1 MSEEYSL
8 REKAD
13 AVGEIASFA
22 PVLTVTIIGLSF
34 VTAVLEGISLGFILP
49 ILEQA
54 RRNASEDTSVYM
66 EYFISAYAAL
76 GVPFTIEYII
86 VGVTLVMAVRF
97 SLSFLVEWQ
106 SKRLKQEYVRH
117 RRASAFDSVLGAS
130 VAHID
135 RQRDDD
141 ILNTIVTETQLA
153 GNAIKRLVT
162 IVEEGLLSLVYLGI
176 ALVLAPRLTVV
187 AAVFLGGLTVVV
199 RAVPASGDQVGEHVA
214 SANERVQSA
223 AQAATQGIHEIKL
236 FGLGQETRERF
247 HAAAAEHSD
256 STTRRGRN
264 KAAILNAQQL
274 GTAVAIFLLIY
285 GGLVYAGLSLSALGV
300 FMFAMYRLLP
310 RISTLNTQI
319 YTLEADLPHLVT
331 TQEFTR
337 AFGDEAE
344 SSGDLTPPDMVEEI
358 RFKDVS
364 FEYEDDDAVLEDVS
378 FNVERGEFVAFVG
391 SSGAGK
397 STVVSL
403 LTRLYTPD
411 SGAVIADGT
420 DVSEFDVMRWREHV
434 TMVRQNPY
442 IFNESLRYNV
452 TLGNREASRAE
463 LERACEVANVTEFLD
478 SLPEGY
484 DTELGDDGV
493 RLSGGQRQRIA
504 IARALLRDAEWIVL
518 DEATSDLDSALE
530 DEVHRGIEDTTGKRG
545 LIVIAHRLGTVLDAD
560 RIYTMEDGR
569 IIEAGSHEELID
581 QDGTY
586 FSLYASRAS

>member
-13 AVGEIASFA
+13 AVGDIASFA
-22 PVLTVTIIGLSF
+22 PVLTVIIISLSF

-54 RRNASEDTSVYM
+54 RRNASGDTSVYM

-76 GVPFTIEYII
+76 GVPFTVEYII

-117 RRASAFDSVLGAS
+117 LRASAFDSVLGAS

-162 IVEEGLLSLVYLGI
+162 IVEEGLLSLVYLCI
-176 ALVLAPRLTVV
+176 ALLLAPRLTVV

-199 RAVPASGDQVGEHVA
+199 RAVPASGDEVGERVA

-236 FGLGQETRERF
+236 FGLGEEIRERF

-344 SSGDLTPPDMVEEI
+344 PSGDRTPPDMVEEI
-358 RFKDVS
+358 RFEDVS
-364 FEYEDDDAVLEDVS
+364 FGYEDDDAVLEDVS
-378 FNVERGEFVAFVG
+378 FDVERGEFVAFVG

-420 DVSEFDVMRWREHV
+420 DVSEFDVVRWREHV

-530 DEVHRGIEDTTGKRG
+530 DEVHRGIEDAAGKRG

-586 FSLYASRAS
+586 FSLYVSQAS

>member
-1 MSEEYSL
+1 
-8 REKAD
+8 
-13 AVGEIASFA
+13 
-22 PVLTVTIIGLSF
+22 
-34 VTAVLEGISLGFILP
+34 
-49 ILEQA
+49 
-54 RRNASEDTSVYM
+54 
-66 EYFISAYAAL
+66 
-76 GVPFTIEYII
+76 
-86 VGVTLVMAVRF
+86 
-97 SLSFLVEWQ
+97 
-106 SKRLKQEYVRH
+106 
-117 RRASAFDSVLGAS
+117 
-130 VAHID
+130 
-135 RQRDDD
+135 
-141 ILNTIVTETQLA
+141 
-153 GNAIKRLVT
+153 
-162 IVEEGLLSLVYLGI
+162 
-176 ALVLAPRLTVV
+176 
-187 AAVFLGGLTVVV
+187 
-199 RAVPASGDQVGEHVA
+199 
-214 SANERVQSA
+214 
-223 AQAATQGIHEIKL
+223 
-236 FGLGQETRERF
+236 
-247 HAAAAEHSD
+247 
-256 STTRRGRN
+256 
-264 KAAILNAQQL
+264 
-274 GTAVAIFLLIY
+274 
-285 GGLVYAGLSLSALGV
+285 
-300 FMFAMYRLLP
+300 MFAMYRLLP

-463 LERACEVANVTEFLD
+463 LERACEVTNVTEFLD

-484 DTELGDDGV
+484 DTKLGDDGV